1 MFNCALYLL
10 DSDKNLVEKGDIG
23 ELYVAGSHLCSG
35 YLNNR
40 EMDRFV
46 ENHIDDTPGSYNKNI
61 YS

>member
-10 DSDKNLVEKGDIG
+10 DSDKKLVEKGDIG

-46 ENHIDDTPGSYNKNI
+46 DNHIDNTPGNLYYTND
-61 YS
+61 